1 MTTKNRTDQVLAAL
15 RGEAAPVGVAPLV
28 EQQLQKQKS
37 DAVRFTFDVVRDQH
51 RFIRQFVLD
60 SDTNASAATRTL
72 WTLVQDDSGLAERLR
87 GLLTGHGQEVE

>member
-15 RGEAAPVGVAPLV
+15 RGETLPMSATPLV
-28 EQQLQKQKS
+28 EQQVQKQKS
-37 DAVRFTFDVVRDQH
+37 DAVRFTFDVARDQH

-87 GLLTGHGQEVE
+87 GLLTGHGQEVQ